1 MKLLLITD
9 FKIEIENLIKTEIG
23 FKFQSIEIQYFDSEV
38 DAQTLNEHL
47 KTSKYHLCISFSK
60 LRILDA
66 YLSSNKVLN
75 TVNNYIDA
83 NSFLELF
90 NEEPILKSYVN
101 KTTSYFNVFLD
112 IEKCISFYA
121 NESNSQEKQEMLQLK
136 KLHTYSE
143 NIPVWA
149 KIFAENNCNYYTLGY
164 QDLNSDT
171 LFLNSFLESL
181 LLKIE

>member
-47 KTSKYHLCISFSK
+47 KTNKYHLCISFSK
-60 LRILDA
+60 LTILDG

-75 TVNNYIDA
+75 TVNNYIDSA
-83 NSFLELF
+83 TFVKLF

-112 IEKCISFYA
+112 IEKCICFYA